1 MISTL
6 RLCRPTSL
14 RCWSVGKLFR
24 CRRQAAFVWL
34 GLVLVLL
41 HPCCVWAAPGAKQIL
56 TQDIHGVVTLE
67 KTRQPHEILRT
78 IRIATDGKLLIE
90 PGATVV
96 VAPGAKIEVVGILAV
111 TEASEDERAIIRNGI
126 AGQLWG
132 GISVEKGG
140 SGSFSGLEILGADV
154 GITSRQDGPA
164 VDIENCVIT
173 TCMNGVRLERSR
185 DRHQIRNSVVAANRK
200 NGVVVSLAKFDLIQS
215 TVMGNGEHGILL
227 KYYGNGK
234 IQNCTITQNP
244 TAIRSTV
251 YETKLE
257 MAGTNI
263 AGNRISISVNTP
275 NDFRC
280 RGNFWGAVNPIAI
293 AAQIHDGYDK
303 PGRGRVDFTEFAAKP
318 FSEAGAQLKQG
329 P

>member
-1 MISTL
+1 MATL
-6 RLCRPTSL
+6 LCSLIRARCKRSPRVTSL
-14 RCWSVGKLFR
+14 L
-24 CRRQAAFVWL
+24 L
-34 GLVLVLL
+34 GLWIIFGQSSL
-41 HPCCVWAAPGAKQIL
+41 VWAAPGAKQIL

-111 TEASEDERAIIRNGI
+111 TEASEDERAIIRNGV

-132 GISVEKGG
+132 GISLEKGG